1 MRPARRVALLTLVT
15 VVAAATTWSAAGGA
29 PVARPVRSAAPVGPL
44 HVSAAIDVGGAP
56 SSLAV
61 ADGAVWASLG
71 LGGVVRIDPATNR
84 VTARI
89 EPGGAIVALAAGF
102 GSVWAVD
109 VFGDRLLRIDPAA
122 NEVVATTQVGALPAG
137 VAVGFGSVWVT
148 SHVDRSVTRVDPE
161 SGRVASTTRL
171 DWSEIWPGAIAAGPG
186 GIWVVTGGGSEVTR
200 IDPRTARVDFS
211 LPVGGARS
219 LATVGDVLWVG
230 LARESRLMRIDRSG
244 ATLVAVEGPR
254 AGGYGPELT
263 GGEALWHAVPG
274 SVGRLAPPARL
285 QLSRRNH
292 VSAVASASGDV
303 WVAEQDA
310 ERVLRIRVLTEDR
323 R

>member
-1 MRPARRVALLTLVT
+1 MRSRFVIALVSALAVGIAASALALGAGAGRGSARPAVAAGPLQ
-15 VVAAATTWSAAGGA
+15 VAAA
-29 PVARPVRSAAPVGPL
+29 VQ
-44 HVSAAIDVGGAP
+44 VGGYP
-56 SSLAV
+56 SSLV
-61 ADGAVWASLG
+61 VTDGAVWASLG
-71 LGGVVRIDPATNR
+71 LAGVVRIDPATNR
-84 VTARI
+84 VADRI

-109 VFGDRLLRIDPAA
+109 IFGDRLLRIDPAT

-137 VAVGFGSVWVT
+137 VAVGSGSVWVT

-161 SGRVASTTRL
+161 SGRVVSTTRL

-244 ATLVAVEGPR
+244 AKLVHVRGAR
-254 AGGYGPELT
+254 ANGYGPELA
-263 GGEALWHAVPG
+263 GGDVLWHAVPG
-274 SVGRLAPPARL
+274 SVGRLRPPARL
-285 QLSRRNH
+285 HLQRRNH
-292 VSAVASASGDV
+292 VSAIATAPGDV
-303 WVAEQDA
+303 WIAEQDA
-310 ERVLRIRVLTEDR
+310 GRVLRIHVRPEDVR
-323 R
+323 